1 MRDRGRGCRKGQMDW
16 SGLVLKN
23 RLDFGNRSSR
33 VTPDEL
39 DPVSPEAV
47 PLADHSAAARLAAG
61 LQVVPVQMGALRLS
75 RAGEGGSRSG
85 SDPHSRNRWQ
95 APYDSKRQQDGE
107 EGY

>member
-1 MRDRGRGCRKGQMDW
+1 M
-16 SGLVLKN
+16 KN

-39 DPVSPEAV
+39 DPLSPKAV

-61 LQVVPVQMGALRLS
+61 LQAVPVQVGALRL
-75 RAGEGGSRSG
+75 GKPEEGGSGPVSHPPG
-85 SDPHSRNRWQ
+85 RNRWQ

-107 EGY
+107 GGY